1 MRFKRWFWRPPR
13 VHGDLIL
20 DRRVT
25 NLELF
30 YDLIYVVVIGQAT
43 SRLATNISVANVVD
57 FAIVFSLIWIAWVNG
72 SIYLELHGNE
82 DGRTRSL
89 VFLQMGVLAL
99 LAVYTADAPDATGQ
113 AFGFVYCAFLLVMT
127 WAWLMVRRQDRI
139 SSPEFLPVTGRYAA
153 LMLASLA
160 VIFVSAFVPDE
171 VRLAIWAA
179 YAVAWAFAL
188 LLLDRRRQ
196 VGLPIAIAVTDSLV
210 ERFNLFTIIVLG
222 EFVFDIVHGLSI
234 ADRDVITVVNRSS
247 GP

>member
-43 SRLATNISVANVVD
+43 SRLATNISLANVVD

-99 LAVYTADAPDATGQ
+99 LAVYTADAADATGQ
-113 AFGFVYCAFLLVMT
+113 AFALVYCGFLLVMT
-127 WAWLMVRRQDRI
+127 WAWLMVRRQDRL
-139 SSPEFLPVTGRYAA
+139 SSPEFLPTTNRYLA
-153 LMLASLA
+153 LMLVSLLIIFASVFLPNE
-160 VIFVSAFVPDE
+160 F
-171 VRLAIWAA
+171 RLAIWTGFSAA
-179 YAVAWAFAL
+179 WMLAL
-188 LLLDRRRQ
+188 
-196 VGLPIAIAVTDSLV
+196 
-210 ERFNLFTIIVLG
+210 
-222 EFVFDIVHGLSI
+222 
-234 ADRDVITVVNRSS
+234 
-247 GP
+247 

>member
-13 VHGDLIL
+13 VHGDLVL

-25 NLELF
+25 SLELF

-43 SRLATNISVANVVD
+43 ARLASDISLPNVID

-113 AFGFVYCAFLLVMT
+113 AFAFVYCAFLLVMT

-139 SSPEFLPVTGRYAA
+139 SSPEFLPVTGRYVQ
-153 LMLASLA
+153 LMVASLA
-160 VIFVSAFVPDE
+160 IILLSAVVSNEMRLVI
-171 VRLAIWAA
+171 WTA
-179 YAVAWAFAL
+179 YTVA
-188 LLLDRRRQ
+188 
-196 VGLPIAIAVTDSLV
+196 
-210 ERFNLFTIIVLG
+210 
-222 EFVFDIVHGLSI
+222 
-234 ADRDVITVVNRSS
+234 
-247 GP
+247 